1 MSSLE
6 SCVLKNFAL
15 FLAFLSHSST
25 ELLIVRSGISNCPCT
40 GGATIVFSV
49 IAEARQTLLCLA
61 SLKFI

>member
-40 GGATIVFSV
+40 GGAEGFSA